1 MRPRLQSSACVRP
14 LSFTVRRRC
23 CSVRTSAV
31 VVTTVA
37 FAALGPPVGTVV
49 VWIGGLLFSIA
60 KGHGV
65 GNMLVGL
72 VFFLSVF
79 QPFAFSIG
87 EVPALASG
95 AVIALAAKGYP
106 TLFLGRV
113 WKRAV
118 FSGLVGA
125 LATAIWDLL
134 VHRHIRIHQ
143 SPALIASN
151 VLFDFAVGG
160 VSAAVLGSF
169 LPLRAWVVAPSNHRW
184 SGP

>member
-1 MRPRLQSSACVRP
+1 VRSSA
-14 LSFTVRRRC
+14 L
-23 CSVRTSAV
+23 

-49 VWIGGLLFSIA
+49 FWIGGLLFSIA
-60 KGHGV
+60 EGRGV
-65 GNMLVGL
+65 GNMLMGL
-72 VFFLSVF
+72 VVFLSVF
-79 QPFAFSIG
+79 QPLAFSIG
-87 EVPALASG
+87 GVPALASG
-95 AVIALAAKGYP
+95 LVIALAANSYP
-106 TLFLGRV
+106 TLFLGRA

-118 FSGLVGA
+118 LSGLVGA

-151 VLFDFAVGG
+151 VLVCFTIGG
-160 VSAAVLGSF
+160 ISAAVLGSF